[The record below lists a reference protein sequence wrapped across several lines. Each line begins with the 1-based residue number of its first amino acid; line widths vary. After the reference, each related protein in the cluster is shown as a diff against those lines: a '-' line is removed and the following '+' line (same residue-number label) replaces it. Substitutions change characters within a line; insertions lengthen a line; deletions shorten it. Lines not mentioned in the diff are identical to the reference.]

1 MRDPVKF
8 RRYAE
13 ECRRLAKMMP
23 LEHRGTLMKIAE
35 AWIECAQEAER
46 DVSKT
51 NLGEP
56 SEDSPS
62 RSFFGFAK
70 QNRAGRPPPSW
81 LV

>member
-1 MRDPVKF
+1 MRDPVEF

-23 LEHRGTLMKIAE
+23 AEHRGTLLKIAE
-35 AWIECAQEAER
+35 IECAQEAER

-51 NLGEP
+51 EAGEP
-56 SEDSPS
+56 SEDASP

-81 LV
+81 WV